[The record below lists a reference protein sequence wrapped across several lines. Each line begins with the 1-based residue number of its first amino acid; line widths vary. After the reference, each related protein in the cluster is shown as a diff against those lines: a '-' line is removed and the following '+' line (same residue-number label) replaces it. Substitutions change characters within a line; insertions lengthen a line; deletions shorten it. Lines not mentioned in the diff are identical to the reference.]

1 MRLVTLKLNN
11 AEVAGVKAQKGA
23 VLAETI
29 NAAGGTSCK
38 TDRLSMIQAQDTP
51 RAFEIK
57 DGGMTRAY

>member
-11 AEVAGVKAQKGA
+11 AEVAGVKAQKGI

-29 NAAGGTSCK
+29 NAAGGTSYK
-38 TDRLSMIQAQDTP
+38 TDMLSMIQAQDTP